1 MLARLQEV
9 LVELIPRETNVCE
22 GDGFAVTVVPEDAGE
37 EEEFGITTIT
47 VEEGEVDERG
57 EYSPEE
63 DGEKQPGEGEANW

>member
-1 MLARLQEV
+1 MIE
-9 LVELIPRETNVCE
+9 
-22 GDGFAVTVVPEDAGE
+22 VPEDAGE

-63 DGEKQPGEGEANW
+63 GGEKQPGEGEANW